1 MLFTSPIEY
10 SKAKGFGTANF
21 SLPFKLLQ
29 ETSGTNSNLVGLLG
43 LEPRTNRL

>member
-1 MLFTSPIEY
+1 MLFTSPIKY
-10 SKAKGFGTANF
+10 LKAKGFGTANF
-21 SLPFKLLQ
+21 SLPFEQLQ